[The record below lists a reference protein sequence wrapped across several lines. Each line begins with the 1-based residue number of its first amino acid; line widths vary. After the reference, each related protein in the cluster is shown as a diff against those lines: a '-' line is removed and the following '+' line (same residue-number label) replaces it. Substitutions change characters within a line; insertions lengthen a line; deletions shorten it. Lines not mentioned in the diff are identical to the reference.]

1 MEDLYKNKKTK
12 TEITITKTTRKAA
25 AESTT
30 TTTTSL
36 LFHKTLYAENNTHP
50 PLGLRTKGYEGRKIY
65 HNYKRTITAG
75 VSTT

>member
-1 MEDLYKNKKTK
+1 M
-12 TEITITKTTRKAA
+12 TTRKAT
-25 AESTT
+25 AEPTTT
-30 TTTTSL
+30 TTTTSPL
-36 LFHKTLYAENNTHP
+36 LHKTLYAENNTHP